1 MKSPR
6 ITRTWFSGLLSCLAW
21 LLAALTI
28 AFAASLAYVVRDPN
42 EIAFGL
48 PPLLR
53 SLLVLPQFC
62 AVLAALTFLGC
73 MIAWKNH
80 YWRISGRVHF
90 TLVAL
95 AGLGFTWF
103 LFYWKLLTFG
113 FNGLLWGGWLRGAG
127 VGGRRFNG
135 SGIDSRG

>member
-1 MKSPR
+1 
-6 ITRTWFSGLLSCLAW
+6 LLSCLAW

-28 AFAASLAYVVRDPN
+28 AFALSLVYVLRDPN
-42 EIAFGL
+42 EIVFGL

-62 AVLAALTFLGC
+62 AVLSAVTFLGC
-73 MIAWKNH
+73 LIAWKNR

-95 AGLGFTWF
+95 AGLGITWF
-103 LFYWKLLTFG
+103 LSHWNLLTFG
-113 FNGLLWGGWLRGAG
+113 LNGLL
-127 VGGRRFNG
+127 
-135 SGIDSRG
+135 